1 MKTDRKIIH
10 VVTGVC
16 LLLIL
21 LIAYLS
27 YFELFVKDRVVKNSY
42 NQRLSGNNSNVLRGS
57 IYDRNGK
64 LLAESRF
71 NGDTQERIYPFG
83 SLYSH
88 IIGYD
93 SKVYGK
99 SLLEASYNSY
109 LSNKYDIHA
118 ILDISGRIAGYEPSG
133 ANMSLTID
141 HRLQARAE
149 QLLRNIKG
157 AAVVMNPKTGEILAM
172 VSKPDFNPN
181 GKELEKNWTSL
192 VESPDAP
199 FLPRATQGM
208 YAPGS
213 TFKVV
218 ASAAAVEN
226 GLSDTTFEDSGLI
239 TIDGKQFRNS
249 GGSAYGKLDIKGAL
263 TVSCNTFFAKLGV
276 DLGFKNLRDAALS
289 FGFEKEIPFDLP
301 VKRSIFPYN
310 EMGQADMASVG
321 IGQGKLL
328 ATPLQMAMVA
338 SCIANDGIMMKPW
351 LVKRVAT
358 VNGIQLHAGGPSVLY
373 RSVSPETAASVR
385 DMMIEAV
392 ERGTG
397 KSARIK
403 GVHVA
408 GKTGTAQNELT
419 DREKNKEHAWFIG
432 FAPAEDPEVAV
443 AVIAEYSGSSGG
455 SLCAPIARELLS
467 EYLGS

>member
-10 VVTGVC
+10 AVTGVC
-16 LLLIL
+16 LLFIL
-21 LIAYLS
+21 LIVYLS
-27 YFELFVKDRVVKNSY
+27 YFELFMKDDIVKNSY
-42 NQRLSGNNSNVLRGS
+42 NRRLSGSDSSVLRGS

-64 LLAESRF
+64 LLAESRI
-71 NGDTQERIYPFG
+71 NGDTQERIYPYG

-93 SKVYGK
+93 SQVYGK
-99 SLLEASYNSY
+99 SLLEASFNSY

-118 ILDISGRIAGYEPSG
+118 ILDISGRMAGYKPSG

-141 HRLQARAE
+141 HRLQAKAE
-149 QLLRNIKG
+149 KLLRNIKG

-192 VESPDAP
+192 VDSPDAP

-218 ASAAAVEN
+218 TGSAAVDN
-226 GLSDTTFEDSGLI
+226 GLSGMTFADSGVI

-249 GGSAYGKLDIKGAL
+249 GGSVYGKLDITKAMA
-263 TVSCNTFFAKLGV
+263 VSCNTFFAKLGS
-276 DLGFKNLRDAALS
+276 DLGFESLKSEALS
-289 FGFEKEIPFDLP
+289 FGFEKEVPFDLP
-301 VKRSIFPYN
+301 VKRSVFPYK
-310 EMGQADMASVG
+310 EMGKADMASVG

-328 ATPLQMAMVA
+328 ATPLQMAMIA

-358 VNGIQLHAGGPSVLY
+358 VNGIELRAGKPSELY
-373 RSVSPETAASVR
+373 RSISPETAAAIR

-392 ERGTG
+392 ADGTG
-397 KSARIK
+397 KSARIR
-403 GVHVA
+403 GVQVA

-419 DREKNKEHAWFIG
+419 DKGKNKEHAWFIG
-432 FAPAEDPEVAV
+432 FAPAKDPEVAV
-443 AVIAEYSGSSGG
+443 AVIAEYSGASGG
-455 SLCAPIARELLS
+455 SLCAPIARELIS
-467 EYLGS
+467 EFLGQ